1 MKIVAFEGQGG
12 PRLGVVDG
20 DQVVDLQAA
29 DPRVP
34 RDLGEWLA
42 KNNGETG
49 TLGEIAK
56 LPDEARALAQA
67 WADKAA
73 ARQAALAE
81 GRRIS
86 AEALSTL
93 ARPESR

>member
-1 MKIVAFEGQGG
+1 
-12 PRLGVVDG
+12 
-20 DQVVDLQAA
+20 
-29 DPRVP
+29 
-34 RDLGEWLA
+34 
-42 KNNGETG
+42 
-49 TLGEIAK
+49 

-81 GRRIS
+81 SRRIS